1 MRRFTTLIIGIVI
14 VVLGILATTMLFT
27 VHQTKQVIVL
37 QFGNPIRVVKDPGLG
52 WKWPWQSLE
61 YYEQRVLNLDP
72 PVERIILADQ
82 KPLLVDSYAR
92 YTIEDPLRF
101 FQTVRSE
108 SELRVRLGTIV
119 NSQLRSV
126 LGNQN
131 LASVLSE
138 ERAEIMRL
146 IKDSVNEQA
155 QRFGISLV
163 DVRIRRADLPQ
174 QTSESVY
181 DRMRSER
188 IREAKEFRAQ
198 GFEQAQ
204 RIKAGADREATV
216 IRAEAEREADIL
228 RGQGEGERTRIL
240 NVAYGQ
246 DADFFNFYRS
256 MQAYE
261 RSLRKGTY
269 MVLSPDSEFFSFFGT
284 AATPGT
290 VQPSAPGGANAD
302 DAGVQGQT
310 DSEAQGQSGAG
321 QAVGSNAAE
330 TD

>member
-101 FQTVRSE
+101 
-108 SELRVRLGTIV
+108 
-119 NSQLRSV
+119 
-126 LGNQN
+126 
-131 LASVLSE
+131 
-138 ERAEIMRL
+138 L

>member
-1 MRRFTTLIIGIVI
+1 
-14 VVLGILATTMLFT
+14 
-27 VHQTKQVIVL
+27 
-37 QFGNPIRVVKDPGLG
+37 VVKDPGLG

-261 RSLRKGTY
+261 RSLRQGTY

-284 AATPGT
+284 AANPTAQPGA
-290 VQPSAPGGANAD
+290 VQPSAPEAANAN
-302 DAGVQGQT
+302 DAGAQDET

-321 QAVGSNAAE
+321 QAVESNV

>member
-1 MRRFTTLIIGIVI
+1 MARFSTLIAGIVI
-14 VVLGILATTMLFT
+14 VVLGILATTMLYT
-27 VHQTKQVIVL
+27 VHQTQQVIVL
-37 QFGNPIRVVKDPGLG
+37 QFGNPIRVVKEPGLG

-72 PVERIILADQ
+72 PVERIILSDQ

-101 FQTVRSE
+101 FQSVRTE

-119 NSQLRSV
+119 NSKLRDV

-138 ERAEIMRL
+138 ERAGIMRQ
-146 IKDSVNEQA
+146 IKDGVNEQA

-188 IREAKEFRAQ
+188 VREAKEFRAQ

-240 NVAYGQ
+240 NAAYGQ
-246 DADFFNFYRS
+246 DPDFFNFYRS

-261 RSLRKGTY
+261 RALAQGTY
-269 MVLSPDSEFFSFFGT
+269 MVLSPDSEFFSFFG
-284 AATPGT
+284 AATGSPE
-290 VQPSAPGGANAD
+290 PKK
-302 DAGVQGQT
+302 
-310 DSEAQGQSGAG
+310 SG
-321 QAVGSNAAE
+321 E
-330 TD
+330 